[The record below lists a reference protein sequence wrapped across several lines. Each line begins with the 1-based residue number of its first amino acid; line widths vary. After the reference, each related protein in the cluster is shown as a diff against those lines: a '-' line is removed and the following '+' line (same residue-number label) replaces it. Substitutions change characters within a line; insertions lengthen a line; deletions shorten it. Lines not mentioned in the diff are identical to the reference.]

1 MDKKVFIQ
9 KYYCHSVQ
17 KVWDCITRAEHI
29 EKWFLPKAE
38 FELKVGEEYLFS
50 AEPMGEWD
58 GKLFGEILEIDEM
71 KKLVYTFNSS
81 MIKYP
86 MKVTWLF
93 EEKDGGTLLTVIHS
107 DFDKISDAPRHYSD
121 IDEGWTRCFTDISKY
136 MNEKYGCL

>member
-58 GKLFGEILEIDEM
+58 GKLFGEILEIDEGVIADM
-71 KKLVYTFNSS
+71 CNTCNVQPYHFQWRHFLTPIMGGNS
-81 MIKYP
+81 MCHI
-86 MKVTWLF
+86 
-93 EEKDGGTLLTVIHS
+93 EH
-107 DFDKISDAPRHYSD
+107 
-121 IDEGWTRCFTDISKY
+121 
-136 MNEKYGCL
+136 